1 MKAWF
6 RSKELPASGDIYDVA
21 IIGGGPAGS
30 TAATLLARAGRSVI
44 VFERE
49 KFPRFH
55 IGESLLPFSMKA
67 FTRMDLHEKILRAG
81 FMKKFGGEMFGSCSE
96 EGNKFYFK
104 DALRSQTDHAYQVT
118 REDFDKLLLDHA
130 AENGAEVH
138 EETAVEGVEF
148 SNEHVDLL
156 VGSARCADRTP
167 QRSVPTTIRARYLID
182 ASGRN
187 SVLGTKFG
195 IKKTYDHLQKLS
207 IFAHYDGVS
216 RAEGIDGTLTT
227 LIRGIDRWFWII
239 PLTPERTSI
248 GVVLDSAV
256 FRKSKLSAEDFLE
269 QALAEQPIIA
279 KRTMPNGH
287 RASKVY
293 VATDFSYRSTKLY
306 GDRWLLT
313 GDAAGFIDPI
323 FSSGVFLA
331 VFSSEQC
338 ADALNEVLDHPRK
351 ARRLF
356 KRYERSVNRAMDIYL
371 RFVNAWYTKE
381 FIEVFLAPRDVFD
394 LPPAVNAV
402 LGGNIGNSFAIR
414 CRMWVFYF
422 LVWLQKRYPIVP
434 RLTLVPKKETSPS
447 PADRIAAEA

>member
-1 MKAWF
+1 MKTWF
-6 RSKELPASGDIYDVA
+6 RSKELPAKSGSGDIYDVA

-30 TAATLLARAGRSVI
+30 TAATLLGRAGRSVI

-96 EGNKFYFK
+96 QGNKFYFK
-104 DALRSQTDHAYQVT
+104 DAFRSQTDHAYQVT

-138 EETAVEGVEF
+138 EETSVERVEF
-148 SNEHVDLL
+148 SNEHVDLSTRRN
-156 VGSARCADRTP
+156 GSSQT
-167 QRSVPTTIRARYLID
+167 VRARYLID

-187 SVLGTKFG
+187 SVLGNKFG
-195 IKKTYDHLQKLS
+195 IKETYDHLQKLS
-207 IFAHYDGVS
+207 IFAHYDSVS
-216 RAEGIDGTLTT
+216 RAEGIDGTLTA

-248 GVVLDSAV
+248 GVVLDGEV

-269 QALAEQPIIA
+269 QAIAEQPIIA
-279 KRTMPNGH
+279 KRMVPNGH

-306 GDRWLLT
+306 GDRWLLA

-331 VFSSEQC
+331 VFSGEQC
-338 ADALNEVLDHPRK
+338 ADTLDEVLDHPRR
-351 ARRLF
+351 ARWLF
-356 KRYERSVNRAMDIYL
+356 KRYERAVNRAMDIYL

-381 FIEVFLAPRDVFD
+381 FIEVFLAPRDVLG

-414 CRMWVFYF
+414 WRMWVFYF

-434 RLTLVPKKETSPS
+434 RLTLVPKKEVPSPS
-447 PADRIAAEA
+447 EPVVAGA

>member
-1 MKAWF
+1 MKI
-6 RSKELPASGDIYDVA
+6 DVYDVA

-30 TAATLLARAGRSVI
+30 TAATLLARSGRCVV

-67 FTRMDLHEKILRAG
+67 FTRMGLHEKFLRAG
-81 FMKKFGGEMFGSCSE
+81 FLKKFGGEMFGSCSE
-96 EGNKFYFK
+96 KGNKFYFK
-104 DALRSQTDHAYQVT
+104 DAFRSQTDHSYQVT
-118 REDFDKLLLDHA
+118 RADFDKVLLDHA

-138 EETAVEGVEF
+138 EETSVVRVTF
-148 SNEHVDLL
+148 SDEDAELCVAAN
-156 VGSARCADRTP
+156 GSSRN
-167 QRSVPTTIRARYLID
+167 VRARYVID

-187 SVLGTKFG
+187 SVLGNHFR

-207 IFAHYDGVS
+207 IFAHYDGVW
-216 RAEGIDGTLTT
+216 RADGIDGTLTL

-239 PLTPERTSI
+239 PLTAERTSI
-248 GVVLDSAV
+248 GVVLESEA
-256 FRKSKLSAEDFLE
+256 FRSSKLSAEDFLG

-279 KRTMPNGH
+279 KRMTKTR
-287 RASKVY
+287 RASKVH
-293 VATDFSYRSTKLY
+293 VATDFSYRSEKLY
-306 GDRWLLT
+306 GKRWLLA

-331 VFSSEQC
+331 VFSGEQC
-338 ADALNEVLDHPRK
+338 ADALNEVLGHSRK
-351 ARRLF
+351 ARQLF
-356 KRYERSVNRAMDIYL
+356 KRYERAVNRAMNIYL

-381 FIEVFLAPRDVFD
+381 FIEIFLAPRDVFD

-414 CRMWVFYF
+414 WRMWIFYF
-422 LVWLQKRYPIVP
+422 LVWLQKHYPIVP
-434 RLTLVPKKETSPS
+434 RLTLVPKKEDVPT
-447 PADRIAAEA
+447 PAQTVGAAS

>member
-1 MKAWF
+1 MDKI
-6 RSKELPASGDIYDVA
+6 DIYDVA

-49 KFPRFH
+49 NFPRFH

-67 FTRMDLHEKILRAG
+67 FTRMDLHEKIRRAG

-96 EGNKFYFK
+96 KGNKFYFK
-104 DALRSQTDHAYQVT
+104 DAYRSQTDHAYQVT
-118 REDFDKLLLDHA
+118 RGDFDKLLLDHA
-130 AENGAEVH
+130 AGNGAEVH
-138 EETAVEGVEF
+138 EQATVEAVTF
-148 SNEHVDLL
+148 SNEHVDLSIKRN
-156 VGSARCADRTP
+156 GSFQA
-167 QRSVPTTIRARYLID
+167 VRARYLID

-207 IFAHYDGVS
+207 IFAHYDDVS
-216 RAEGIDGTLTT
+216 RAEGIDGTLTA

-239 PLTPERTSI
+239 PLTAERTSI
-248 GVVLDSAV
+248 GVVLDSET
-256 FRKSKLSAEDFLE
+256 FRKSN
-269 QALAEQPIIA
+269 
-279 KRTMPNGH
+279 KRMTNAR
-287 RASKVY
+287 RATKVY
-293 VATDFSYRSTKLY
+293 VATDFSYRSTKLQ
-306 GDRWLLT
+306 GNRWLLA

-331 VFSSEQC
+331 VFSGEQC
-338 ADALNEVLDHPRK
+338 ADVLNEVLDRPRK

-356 KRYERSVNRAMDIYL
+356 PRYERAVNRAMDIYL

-381 FIEVFLAPRDVFD
+381 FIEIFLAPRDVLG

-414 CRMWVFYF
+414 WRMWVFYF
-422 LVWLQKRYPIVP
+422 LVWLQKHYAIVP
-434 RLTLVPKKETSPS
+434 RLTLVPKKEDAISTES
-447 PADRIAAEA
+447 AAAIS